1 MCGFPS
7 LQHAFSFILFVLSSI
22 DVFLIDVNL
31 QFSGRVG
38 RYTWESLGVDS
49 SVGVGGL
56 SCPFVSVGFIYVPW
70 GAF

>member
-38 RYTWESLGVDS
+38 RYTWESLGVD
-49 SVGVGGL
+49 
-56 SCPFVSVGFIYVPW
+56 
-70 GAF
+70 